1 MEMIELSKI
10 VSDEKKV
17 IQYLQQ
23 KAILKKFDSCPYCGS
38 IHIGSVR
45 RNKLKCY
52 SCRKEWSIRKD
63 SILENL
69 KIPPNKFLL
78 AIKLFELEIS
88 ALQASKQL
96 KVSYKTMLKLYDF
109 IRRAIYCEV
118 EGKGECLEG
127 EVEMD
132 ESYFGSK
139 RKGKRGRGAEGKIP
153 VFGILERDGRVKVE
167 VVKDVTSESLLK
179 LAINKVKRGSI
190 IYTDRYR
197 SYDGLVSIGF
207 RHERIDHS
215 KRFANGKVYI
225 NGIEGFWS
233 YAKERL
239 MRYHGVSREK
249 FVLYLKELEY
259 RYNIRGSEIF
269 SKLIGVLA
277 KHGKVAKI
285 T

>member
-132 ESYFGSK
+132 ESYF
-139 RKGKRGRGAEGKIP
+139 
-153 VFGILERDGRVKVE
+153 
-167 VVKDVTSESLLK
+167 
-179 LAINKVKRGSI
+179 
-190 IYTDRYR
+190 
-197 SYDGLVSIGF
+197 VSIGF
-207 RHERIDHS
+207 RHERIDYS